1 MYGMNKMSR
10 KPISGGMRVQK
21 PVAPNSGS
29 GMGMAA
35 TQDKMKNAMMRK
47 RVLRNLR
54 GA

>member
-1 MYGMNKMSR
+1 MYGMNKKAY
-10 KPISGGMRVQK
+10 KPVGGGMRVQK
-21 PVAPNSGS
+21 PMAPNSGS

-35 TQDKMKNAMMRK
+35 AQDKMKNAMMRK